1 MGYLDPHLVLTGFW
15 VTPVVG
21 FVQPGFALQLDHREV
36 ESTFEVPL
44 LHILDPANHQS
55 RERMLGTTKVL
66 VYDIPYGEH
75 RIWGATA
82 GMLIALYR
90 LLNQR
95 RVAGICERPPCLQS
109 RVCWT
114 SWRGC
119 AIASAA
125 VRGISNRASRR
136 SLRTRSKKPTKSLM
150 RSSAKTTRR
159 LRDELG
165 DLLFQVVFHS
175 QMARE
180 QGSFAFDDVV
190 AAICDKM
197 ERRHP
202 HVFGPQ
208 LSGTGRID
216 SAAAQTVAWEEQKR
230 QEREQ
235 SGASVLADVPLALP
249 ALTRANKLGKRAA
262 QVGFEWPDVAGA
274 LDKLDEEL
282 GELRQGL
289 GEQASQAAH
298 RR

>member
-1 MGYLDPHLVLTGFW
+1 MSSIVRLLDIMARLR
-15 VTPVVG
+15 
-21 FVQPGFALQLDHREV
+21 D
-36 ESTFEVPL
+36 
-44 LHILDPANHQS
+44 
-55 RERMLGTTKVL
+55 RERGCPWDLEQSFET
-66 VYDIPYGEH
+66 IAPYTIEE
-75 RIWGATA
+75 A
-82 GMLIALYR
+82 YE
-90 LLNQR
+90 
-95 RVAGICERPPCLQS
+95 VADAIERKDY
-109 RVCWT
+109 
-114 SWRGC
+114 
-119 AIASAA
+119 AA
-125 VRGISNRASRR
+125 
-136 SLRTRSKKPTKSLM
+136 
-150 RSSAKTTRR
+150 

-208 LSGTGRID
+208 LSGTGLSATGLSGTGRID
-216 SAAAQTVAWEEQKR
+216 TAAAQTVAWEEQKR

-289 GEQASQAAH
+289 GEQASEAH
-298 RR
+298 IAGELGDVLFCVVNVCRYLQVDPETALRGANAKFERRFGYVERRLREQGRSAREATLEEMDKLWDEGKAREK